1 MEIFNKSA
9 LNFYLIGRYYLW
21 TGELIF
27 KLRTAYHF
35 YRARDD
41 PPACPNASAHLAVVE
56 VVFSQI
62 NGPQSHMAVY
72 LCPALIFA
80 C

>member
-1 MEIFNKSA
+1 MKIFIFSA
-9 LNFYLIGRYYLW
+9 LNFNLRGRYYLW
-21 TGELIF
+21 TEELIF
-27 KLRTAYHF
+27 KLRIAYHF

-41 PPACPNASAHLAVVE
+41 PPACPNASGHLAAVE

-62 NGPQSHMAVY
+62 NGPQSYMAVY

-80 C
+80 F